1 MLRSTTIS
9 ITNAISSP
17 AKFTNKDEPA
27 HWPSGASSQPNGRPG
42 LGVLR
47 RPHTTWGYSDKAV
60 RNGKLTNIREY
71 IDTQALARASQ
82 MDSSGMA

>member
-9 ITNAISSP
+9 IRSAISSP

-27 HWPSGASSQPNGRPG
+27 RWPSGASSQPNGRSG

-47 RPHTTWGYSDKAV
+47 HQHTTWGYSDKA
-60 RNGKLTNIREY
+60 
-71 IDTQALARASQ
+71 LAAAKAIGDDGDRASEQ
-82 MDSSGMA
+82 KLEAIA